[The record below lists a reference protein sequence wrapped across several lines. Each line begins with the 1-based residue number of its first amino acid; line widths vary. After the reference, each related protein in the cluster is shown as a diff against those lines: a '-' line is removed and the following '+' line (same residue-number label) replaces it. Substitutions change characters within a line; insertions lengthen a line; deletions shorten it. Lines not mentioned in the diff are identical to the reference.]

1 MAHSAGKSAPLQE
14 AVEGATLMREA
25 SEMEGLRGAARAVV
39 MRRMLQ
45 RMVANILKVLFVVCG
60 VVVDGRIV
68 RVGCWCSNST
78 LAVLGKVVFE
88 ACAGEV

>member
-1 MAHSAGKSAPLQE
+1 
-14 AVEGATLMREA
+14 
-25 SEMEGLRGAARAVV
+25 MEGLRGAARAVLR
-39 MRRMLQ
+39 RRMLQ
-45 RMVANILKVLFVVCG
+45 RMVANILKVLLVAFG

-68 RVGCWCSNST
+68 SVGCWCWDST